1 MIYQPGQQLGHYC
14 LVRFLGRG
22 GFAEVYLGEHIHL
35 HTQAALKVLRMSLT
49 EECGQ
54 QFLTEARIVAALD
67 HPHIVQVR
75 DYGVERGIPFLVMRY
90 APYGSIRA
98 VHPPGTR
105 VPLTTVVSYVSQM
118 ASALQYAHDRK
129 LVHRDV
135 KPENMLLGHRDHLL
149 LGDFGLATIVHSSQ
163 QQNPQNIAGTVS
175 YMAPEQIQ
183 GAPCPASDQYALGIV
198 VYEWLMGTLPFT
210 GSRLQV
216 AIQHL
221 MASPPSVCTQCPDLV
236 PAIEQVL
243 HTALAKNPQE
253 RFASVTAFARALER
267 AVQPKE
273 TLVPEQ
279 EASSRLT
286 PSGVQRQI
294 ARPRQQRFV
303 GREQELALVHQALLE
318 TEGCFYSTAGPSIP
332 AAKFPWE
339 IPSRLP
345 YLMLFGEAG
354 IGKTRLAEEACR
366 AARKRGWTIIWG
378 RGYAQEGAIPY
389 RLWTDV
395 VRTICKQELGDDP
408 EHKPLQVLYQ
418 PLMMLVPELQDD
430 LSTQRTSFSS
440 SLGQEPLRLWD
451 ALLALLI
458 STSKRAPL
466 LVALDDLQW
475 ADGSSCNLLNYL
487 CRHRVTHPV
496 LVVGTCRETDLPVQH
511 PLRAQLVELERE
523 RLVESVSL
531 SALTN
536 DHIAVLI
543 EHLPASAIR
552 TIQQQAA
559 GNPLFAGELACQ
571 YDQHEMEQKPK
582 TLLYARQQSTSLPSM
597 VAVILDERL
606 RSLSPTCQQLL
617 RSAAILGRSFSL
629 MTIHKLLTN
638 RATSLDEG
646 QVLTLIEEALQSGV
660 LTEQEQG
667 ADITYHF
674 WHPLFTQCLY
684 ETLSITRST
693 QIHSTV
699 AVVLQQL
706 YAQQEI
712 EGAAI
717 ILYHLLKGHGDRK
730 QIVHYAELAGQH
742 AYVLSSYPEA
752 EQHYRTALEYFDQRD
767 GDWQRLAYLLE
778 MLGEC
783 TTIHG
788 KYEESY
794 HFYEQA
800 LEVRNRQPM
809 PTLPDEYQ
817 QERQIKA
824 LLWCEMGHTWFFR
837 SNMQLTQ
844 QCYQKSEQVLSDAG
858 IVAGPVWAYLRYLQG
873 LADWRS
879 GSYDEASFNVQ
890 KSLSLFERFSSGT
903 ENVIGFQHATLINRI
918 LAGDLATLG
927 RTHVLLGLIA
937 ASRSQCNEALTH
949 FKMALALSEQHSLQR
964 EISIACGN
972 LGDVCMRMAEYG
984 LAQSFF
990 RRSLSIAEQVGD
1002 NLSTGIASGNLG
1014 LVALRLGNLSDS
1026 EQWFLEG
1033 IKRAK
1038 NINDPVYMSLS
1049 QSVLA
1054 SVLHSKGKIAEAR
1067 ENLYLALQLSRS
1079 VRIPPCIGQALV
1091 VLGNIRVFNV
1101 LYDNAEKAT
1110 REFDRKQI
1118 QRLESAKRTVLRA
1131 LQLKNIETEIT
1142 LEGQLTLAYIEL
1154 LLGSGNAA
1162 LELSLKAM
1170 QEASQ
1175 VELVWLVAQSKRV
1188 LGEILAAKGLDE
1200 ESDKY
1205 FEEALGGYRKSEMC
1219 LEYARTAYSYGKTL
1233 LARNDFEKNGLGYLQ
1248 EARKIFGECGA
1259 VLDLQMVEKTLSGY
1273 QKFNKR

>member
-1 MIYQPGQQLGHYC
+1 MDTIV

-35 HTQAALKVLRMSLT
+35 HTQAALKVLRLSLT

-54 QFLTEARIVAALD
+54 QFLTEARIIAALD

-75 DYGVERGIPFLVMRY
+75 DYGVEGGIPFLVMRY

-98 VHPPGTR
+98 AHPPGTR

-118 ASALQYAHDRK
+118 ASALQYAHDHK

-149 LGDFGLATIVHSSQ
+149 LSDFGLATIVHSSQ
-163 QQNPQNIAGTVS
+163 QQNPQNVAGTVS

-198 VYEWLMGTLPFT
+198 VYEWLAGTLPFT

-221 MASPPSVCTQCPDLV
+221 MASPPSVRTQRPDLV
-236 PAIEQVL
+236 PTIEQVL

-267 AVQPKE
+267 AFQPKE
-273 TLVPEQ
+273 TLVTEQ
-279 EASSRLT
+279 EASSRLI

-294 ARPRQQRFV
+294 ARPRQRRFV

-318 TEGCFYSTAGPSIP
+318 TEGCFYSTASPFVP
-332 AAKFPWE
+332 AAEFPWE
-339 IPSRLP
+339 TPSRLP
-345 YLMLFGEAG
+345 CLMLFGEAG

-366 AARKRGWTIIWG
+366 VAHKRGWTIIWG
-378 RGYAQEGAIPY
+378 RGYAQERAVPY

-395 VRTICKQELGDDP
+395 VRTICKQKLSDDL

-466 LVALDDLQW
+466 LVVLDDLQW
-475 ADGSSCNLLNYL
+475 ADGSSCNLLSYL
-487 CRHRVTHPV
+487 CRHLVTYPV

-531 SALTN
+531 SALT
-536 DHIAVLI
+536 DDQIAVLI
-543 EHLPASAIR
+543 EHLPVSAIR

-582 TLLYARQQSTSLPSM
+582 TLLYAKQQSTSLPSM
-597 VAVILDERL
+597 VAVLLDERL
-606 RSLSPTCQQLL
+606 RSLSPACQQFLH
-617 RSAAILGRSFSL
+617 SAAVLGRSFSL
-629 MTIHKLLTN
+629 MTIHKLLTSGT
-638 RATSLDEG
+638 ASLDEG
-646 QVLTLIEEALQSGV
+646 QVLMLIEEALQNGV

-674 WHPLFTQCLY
+674 WHPLFTQYLY
-684 ETLSITRST
+684 ETLSITRRT
-693 QIHSTV
+693 QIHRTV
-699 AVVLQQL
+699 AVVLLQL

-783 TTIHG
+783 TTIQG

-800 LEVRNRQPM
+800 LEVRNRELI
-809 PTLPDEYQ
+809 PTLPNEYQ

-879 GSYDEASFNVQ
+879 GSYDEARFNVQ
-890 KSLSLFERFSSGT
+890 NSLRLFESFSSET
-903 ENVIGFQHATLINRI
+903 RSVIGFQHVTLINRI
-918 LAGDLATLG
+918 LAGDPATLG

-937 ASRSQCNEALTH
+937 TSRSQCNEALTH
-949 FKMALALSEQHSLQR
+949 FNIALTLYEQHSLQR

-972 LGDVCMRMAEYG
+972 LGDVYMRMAEYG

-990 RRSLSIAEQVGD
+990 LRTLSIAEQVGD
-1002 NLSTGIASGNLG
+1002 NLSTCISSGNLG
-1014 LVALRLGNLSDS
+1014 LLALRLGNLSDS
-1026 EQWFLEG
+1026 EHWSLEG
-1033 IKRAK
+1033 IKLATR
-1038 NINDPVYMSLS
+1038 INDLVFRSLF
-1049 QSVLA
+1049 QSTLA
-1054 SVLHSKGKIAEAR
+1054 SVLYAKGEIVGASK
-1067 ENLYLALQLSRS
+1067 NLYLALQISRS
-1079 VRIPPCIGQALV
+1079 VRITTCIGQSLV
-1091 VLGNIRVFNV
+1091 VLGNVRVFNV
-1101 LYDNAEKAT
+1101 LYDNTGNTTNEFDGKQISRLEKAKKT
-1110 REFDRKQI
+1110 I
-1118 QRLESAKRTVLRA
+1118 LRTLK
-1131 LQLKNIETEIT
+1131 LKNIETEII
-1142 LEGQLTLAYIEL
+1142 LEGQSTLAYIEL
-1154 LLGSGNAA
+1154 LLGNVGPA
-1162 LELSLKAM
+1162 LELSLKTM
-1170 QEASQ
+1170 EEASQ
-1175 VELVWLVAQSKRV
+1175 SKLVWLVARSKSV
-1188 LGEILAAKGLDE
+1188 LGEIFAAKGLDE
-1200 ESDKY
+1200 ESDTY
-1205 FEEALGGYRKSEMC
+1205 FKEALDSYRKSEMR
-1219 LEYARTAYSYGKTL
+1219 LEYARTAYHYSRTL
-1233 LARNDFEKNGLGYLQ
+1233 LARNDVEKNGLQYLQ

-1259 VLDLQMVEKTLSGY
+1259 VLDLQMVEKTLAGC
-1273 QKFNKR
+1273 QETGKQ